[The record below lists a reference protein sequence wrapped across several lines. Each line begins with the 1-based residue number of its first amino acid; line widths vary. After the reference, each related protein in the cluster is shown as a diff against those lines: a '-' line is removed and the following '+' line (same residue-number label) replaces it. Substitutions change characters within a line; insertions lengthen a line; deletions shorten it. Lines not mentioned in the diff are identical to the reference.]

1 MHAILEHGAKRVCV
15 DLEDVVEAHDLRI
28 HQRFVDIVPTNR
40 KSEIGSDTIR
50 RRILPDR
57 VLEIVLL
64 LLIVPVRIKL
74 VNLAGHFAVIGQV
87 KCLID
92 LAI

>member
-1 MHAILEHGAKRVCV
+1 M
-15 DLEDVVEAHDLRI
+15 D
-28 HQRFVDIVPTNR
+28 
-40 KSEIGSDTIR
+40 SDT
-50 RRILPDR
+50 RRILSDR

-74 VNLAGHFAVIGQV
+74 VNLAGHLAVIGQV